1 MSQRRVVITG
11 AGFIHALGWE
21 KETCF
26 QAMWDGA
33 VGIDRVR
40 SFDASRFPSQIA
52 GEAPP
57 FKINDFVPKW
67 HRKAT
72 KLMSR
77 DIELAVMAANQAVR
91 DAGLK
96 TKGTHPE
103 EAATI
108 EPTRCGVN
116 IGAGLI
122 CCDLEELAGAVQN
135 SVEDGAFSYRLWGH
149 SGMESLTPLWL
160 LKYLPNMLNCHISII
175 HDMQG
180 PSNSITCAE
189 VGGHLA
195 IGESF
200 RTIQSG
206 KADLMVAGGSESKV
220 TAMGFL
226 RQSLLKRISTRYND
240 RPKEGCRPFDRD
252 ADGTVL
258 AEGAGVVILEE
269 LEHALSRGANIYGEI
284 TGFGASNCFTED
296 FIHPEADGK
305 GILLAIQKAF
315 GESGLKGNQIDLV
328 FPHGMGIPACDAV
341 EARAIDAALEGNHP
355 LVLATQS
362 RIGNCGAGNGPVDII
377 TGCLAMQQGRVPA
390 NRNCEHPADG
400 CPLVLHTEALEK
412 ASIQHILSCS
422 YTYGGQTAAVTVSRY
437 PR

>member
-11 AGFIHALGWE
+11 VGFIHALGWE
-21 KETCF
+21 KDACF
-26 QAMWDGA
+26 QAMLDGA
-33 VGIDRVR
+33 VGIDPVR
-40 SFDASRFPSQIA
+40 AFDPSSFPSQIA

-77 DIELAVMAANQAVR
+77 DIERAVMAANQAVR

-96 TKGTHPE
+96 TKGTHPD
-103 EAATI
+103 EAASI

-135 SVEDGAFSYRLWGH
+135 SVEDGTFSYRLWGNP
-149 SGMESLTPLWL
+149 GMESLTPLWL

-180 PSNSITCAE
+180 PSNSITCSE

-200 RTIQSG
+200 RTIQNG
-206 KADLMVAGGSESKV
+206 KADLMIAGGAECKV
-220 TAMGFL
+220 NAMGFL
-226 RQSLLKRISTRYND
+226 RQSLLKRVSTRYND
-240 RPKEGCRPFDRD
+240 RPKEASRPFDRD

-258 AEGAGVVILEE
+258 AEGAGVLVLEE
-269 LEHALSRGANIYGEI
+269 LQHAKARG
-284 TGFGASNCFTED
+284 
-296 FIHPEADGK
+296 
-305 GILLAIQKAF
+305 
-315 GESGLKGNQIDLV
+315 
-328 FPHGMGIPACDAV
+328 GMI
-341 EARAIDAALEGNHP
+341 
-355 LVLATQS
+355 
-362 RIGNCGAGNGPVDII
+362 
-377 TGCLAMQQGRVPA
+377 
-390 NRNCEHPADG
+390 
-400 CPLVLHTEALEK
+400 
-412 ASIQHILSCS
+412 
-422 YTYGGQTAAVTVSRY
+422 
-437 PR
+437 